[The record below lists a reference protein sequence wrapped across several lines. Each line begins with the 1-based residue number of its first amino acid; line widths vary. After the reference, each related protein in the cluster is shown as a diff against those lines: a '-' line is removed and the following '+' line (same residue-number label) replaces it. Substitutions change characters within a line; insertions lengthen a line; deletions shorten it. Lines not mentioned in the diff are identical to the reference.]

1 MDSTIQNV
9 LIDLKIVT
17 LVEPKGK
24 LYLLNGTLAVESKSF
39 WMPLKRFINS
49 SNRYTI
55 CQRIKQR
62 ILELETLFMQ
72 NHINDGWIRD
82 EISKL
87 IEPVKNGLSNLK
99 ETYASDSQ
107 MCVNLDLMTSRLNN
121 ISKIHLQN
129 NPNSSILINPQ
140 NKCKKNNNNN
150 NES

>member
-24 LYLLNGTLAVESKSF
+24 LYLLNGTLAVETNSF

-62 ILELETLFMQ
+62 IIELETLFIQ

-87 IEPVKNGLSNLK
+87 IEPVKHGLNNLK

-129 NPNSSILINPQ
+129 NPNSSFNPQ
-140 NKCKKNNNNN
+140 NKYKKNNNNGN
-150 NES
+150 NIES

>member
-24 LYLLNGTLAVESKSF
+24 LYLLNGTLAVETNSF

-87 IEPVKNGLSNLK
+87 IEPVKHGLNNLK

-129 NPNSSILINPQ
+129 NPNSPFNPQ
-140 NKCKKNNNNN
+140 NKYKKNNNNGNN